1 MALHYVA
8 RRPRRRFL
16 GRAIPAAPIIIDAA
30 RSMLREYWCNALAF
44 SSAPGGEAIAA
55 EERLEERHPLLTGR
69 SQGPIGWRADQ
80 MDAHMLRL
88 RGAATRVD
96 VLR

>member
-1 MALHYVA
+1 MIEAGRESLGVMPWPPP
-8 RRPRRRFL
+8 RP
-16 GRAIPAAPIIIDAA
+16 
-30 RSMLREYWCNALAF
+30 
-44 SSAPGGEAIAA
+44 PGGEAIAA
-55 EERLEERHPLLTGR
+55 EERLEERHRLLTGR